1 MQESY
6 LEACLEAGFKTIK
19 NRRLN
24 AVGKC
29 PEYTLM
35 DKPWKELV
43 KLAVLETEIPGQDE
57 DGETIAPSPRFRRG
71 RRRGRQQSTIP
82 SPTDIQSMIEETP
95 ALRFALLLV
104 NKFLHAEQWDEGDY
118 ASLET
123 ELRDACLAQG
133 VHSVWHEMAK
143 RSDLFG
149 QFSACPVVESKST
162 STKKTL
168 DLSEIAIDPFDA
180 TSCLNVFKSI
190 PDEHYSAED
199 LVAMKRLIK
208 RLSSGK
214 WPSIE
219 SNLFEFKGN
228 LSLISLLIALNTNG
242 PTDAI
247 LERLK
252 KANKSLAERYE
263 PWF

>member
-82 SPTDIQSMIEETP
+82 SPTDIQSMTEETP

-104 NKFLHAEQWDEGDY
+104 NKFLHAEQWEEGDY

-123 ELRDACLAQG
+123 ELREACLAQG

-143 RSDLFG
+143 RSDLLVNFLHALS
-149 QFSACPVVESKST
+149 QKLNRVQRRRHSTIRNCHRSIRCNVVSRRVQ
-162 STKKTL
+162 
-168 DLSEIAIDPFDA
+168 IDSRR
-180 TSCLNVFKSI
+180 TVQC
-190 PDEHYSAED
+190 
-199 LVAMKRLIK
+199 
-208 RLSSGK
+208 
-214 WPSIE
+214 
-219 SNLFEFKGN
+219 
-228 LSLISLLIALNTNG
+228 
-242 PTDAI
+242 
-247 LERLK
+247 
-252 KANKSLAERYE
+252 
-263 PWF
+263 

>member
-57 DGETIAPSPRFRRG
+57 EGETIALSPRFRRG

-82 SPTDIQSMIEETP
+82 SPTDIQSMTEETP
-95 ALRFALLLV
+95 ALRFALLMV
-104 NKFLHAEQWDEGDY
+104 NKFLHAEQWEEGDY

-123 ELRDACLAQG
+123 ELREACLTQG
-133 VHSVWHEMAK
+133 VHSV
-143 RSDLFG
+143 
-149 QFSACPVVESKST
+149 
-162 STKKTL
+162 
-168 DLSEIAIDPFDA
+168 
-180 TSCLNVFKSI
+180 
-190 PDEHYSAED
+190 
-199 LVAMKRLIK
+199 
-208 RLSSGK
+208 
-214 WPSIE
+214 
-219 SNLFEFKGN
+219 
-228 LSLISLLIALNTNG
+228 
-242 PTDAI
+242 
-247 LERLK
+247 
-252 KANKSLAERYE
+252 
-263 PWF
+263 